1 MAKKVK
7 AKKAAAKPAHPE
19 MFENI
24 EYQHNLNNDE
34 RLRLLTEL
42 TQLNQSK
49 ENLEAQKKASAAG
62 WKNQIDTVTNK
73 IKSITTT
80 ASNGFEMKP
89 INARVEYDRK
99 TGKKVYFFP
108 DTHQIIRTE
117 EMTATDYERLP
128 MTVPE
133 KKEPL
138 KPGENIVAVKDALR
152 EAENTAPNNE
162 EDADY

>member
-1 MAKKVK
+1 MAKKLK
-7 AKKAAAKPAHPE
+7 PKKAAAAKPKHPE
-19 MFENI
+19 MFDKI
-24 EYQHNLNNDE
+24 EYQHNLTNEE
-34 RLRLLTEL
+34 RLTLLTEL

-99 TGKKVYFFP
+99 AGKKVYFFP

-128 MTVPE
+128 INVEE

-138 KPGENIVAVKDALR
+138 KAGDNIVNVGDVLR
-152 EAENTAPNNE
+152 EVEASVTDVN
-162 EDADY
+162 DD

>member
-1 MAKKVK
+1 MAKKLK
-7 AKKAAAKPAHPE
+7 PKKPEAAKPKHPE
-19 MFENI
+19 MFENV
-24 EYQHNLNNDE
+24 EYQHNLSDAE
-34 RLRLLTEL
+34 SLLLLKEL
-42 TQLNQSK
+42 TKLNQSK

-99 TGKKVYFFP
+99 AGKKTYFFP
-108 DTHQIIRTE
+108 DDGKIIRTE

-128 MTVPE
+128 INVEE

-138 KPGENIVAVKDALR
+138 KPGDNIVNVGDVLR
-152 EAENTAPNNE
+152 QAEASLTDVN
-162 EDADY
+162 DD